1 MHQLKKKKIFAAILI
16 SMMTIC
22 MITSFTAFADE
33 VDLTDNDAAVEF
45 MADSPAYTPDSMSE
59 EEIENYQTAAST
71 FIDNQSS
78 NVKEEN
84 FTENVAKAL
93 DAKRDEVHPYAT
105 WLALL
110 PPIIAI
116 ALALITK

>member
-1 MHQLKKKKIFAAILI
+1 MHQLKKKKILAAILI

-71 FIDNQSS
+71 FIDNYSS

-84 FTENVAKAL
+84 FTENLDKAL

-105 WLALL
+105 WL
-110 PPIIAI
+110 PGCSRHHCCFNE
-116 ALALITK
+116 